1 MQITG
6 FGLTDVGR
14 VRSSNED
21 SLGVFP
27 GLGLYIVADGMGG
40 HAAGEVASRLAVETV
55 HQYLAGGDSEEVT
68 LPFELPPDLSF
79 TARRIVVA
87 IKFANL
93 RIHEAA
99 CADPAKSGMGTTLVM
114 AFGDRD
120 AADAVYIGH
129 VGDSRAYL
137 VHDGQAR
144 QLTQDHSLINDY
156 ISQGLLSEEEANQHP
171 LKHVIT
177 RALGSVR
184 QIDVD
189 LQRLTLK
196 PGDTVL
202 LCSDG
207 LSNLVGESEIA
218 ESIRTDS
225 LETACRRLVDL
236 ALKKGGD
243 DNVTVVLLRAISD

>member
-27 GLGLYIVADGMGG
+27 DLGLYLVADGMGG

-55 HQYLAGGDSEEVT
+55 QEYLAGAGSEEDT
-68 LPFELPPDLSF
+68 LPFELPPDLAV
-79 TARRIVVA
+79 TARLVTA
-87 IKFANL
+87 AAKFANL

-99 CADPAKSGMGTTLVM
+99 RADTAKSGMGTTLVM
-114 AFGDRD
+114 ALRDRD
-120 AADAVYIGH
+120 AADSVYIGH

-137 VHDGQAR
+137 VRDGQAR

-177 RALGSVR
+177 RALGSAR
-184 QIDVD
+184 QVDVD

-196 PGDTVL
+196 PGDTIV

-218 ESIRTDS
+218 EAIRTDD
-225 LETACRRLVDL
+225 LKAACRRLVDL

-243 DNVTVVLLRAISD
+243 DNVTVVLLRSVPD